1 MEDRNTDDRNI
12 AAEVK
17 DQVAAGFGLSPDPEI
32 PVNSTEKDEDAL
44 VHETAIPE
52 DNAALKPAAD
62 LDDLVHEQPPAPPAI
77 NAEKDIDD
85 LLH

>member
-12 AAEVK
+12 PLETQ

-32 PVNSTEKDEDAL
+32 PLTATEKDEDAL
-44 VHETAIPE
+44 VHETATPE
-52 DNAALKPAAD
+52 TETALNTAAD
-62 LDDLVHEQPPAPPAI
+62 LDDLVHEQPPAPPDI